1 MDRSSLSPEMR
12 KVYEDLDTLDFEVSM
27 ARENPGM
34 YTPEEIKRMAH
45 EYPQLIVE
53 VAQTLHGKFDELPD
67 DVRERARYHV
77 HHTRDM
83 TDVREWIAHV
93 QDNLDWVTNE
103 ARGL

>member
-67 DVRERARYHV
+67 DVRE
-77 HHTRDM
+77 
-83 TDVREWIAHV
+83 WIEHV